1 MKKLLDHFASKLASQ
16 GLAHPEDILLLG
28 LDAEVT
34 ANRPDSPLQA
44 ELERVFG
51 MISVTSLLF
60 SPPAE
65 PYRSI
70 IRSLTAEGQDRLVP
84 SDCETRTFF
93 HDLPVID
100 RFRAEEISRAL
111 SLRKAAIVRG
121 AGIVSCGT
129 VSPEQAFVSYSSA
142 CFSTFVKYFT
152 GAMFSLED
160 SVRDRHPA
168 DPALLREFGE
178 IVSLLPREAPPASD
192 IPDNGLADEDAVL
205 DAIVRTGR
213 ALVSH
218 RLVDSYFGNISC
230 VLGER
235 IYISQTGSSLDEL
248 AAAIDAVPL
257 DGSSSAGITASSELS
272 AHLGIYRATGSRTI
286 VHGHPKFSVIMS
298 MACREPGCDLADCYR
313 TCVKPRWIGDVPVVS
328 GEIGTG
334 PTGLART
341 VPAALAGSDAAAVF
355 GHGVFTTGRSGFRA
369 PFERMREVEEASRR
383 QYLEKMKSL
392 IEAVDP
398 FKIRNISGKMS
409 GI

>member
-1 MKKLLDHFASKLASQ
+1 MKKLLDHFASKLAAQ
-16 GLAHPEDILLLG
+16 GLAHPDEILLLG

-34 ANRPDSPLQA
+34 ANRPGSPFRT

-60 SPPAE
+60 STPEE

-70 IRSLTAEGQDRLVP
+70 IRSLTAQGQDRLVP

-93 HDLPVID
+93 HDIPVID

-160 SVRDRHPA
+160 SLRDRRPA
-168 DPALLREFGE
+168 DPSFLSEFAEIVALL
-178 IVSLLPREAPPASD
+178 PKDAPPAAD
-192 IPDNGLADEDAVL
+192 IPENGPDSEGAVI

-213 ALVSH
+213 ALVGH

-230 VLGER
+230 VWGEK

-248 AAAIDAVPL
+248 ETTIDAVPL

-272 AHLGIYRATGSRTI
+272 AHLGIYRATGCRTI

-298 MACREPGCDLADCYR
+298 MACREPGCDPADCYR
-313 TCVKPRWIGDVPVVS
+313 TCVKPRRIGDVPVVS

-369 PFERMREVEEASRR
+369 PFLRMREIEEASRR
-383 QYLEKMKSL
+383 QYIEKMKSL
-392 IEAVDP
+392 ARQFGSFQNPKDIW
-398 FKIRNISGKMS
+398 
-409 GI
+409 